1 MLWGGEGYWI
11 KCTFKKLDKFV
22 VIIGTH
28 TPFRLSDLQPIE
40 TTRKTLTISNGV
52 RSRAQRADKCYLV
65 LVKCKER
72 KRQERATET

>member
-1 MLWGGEGYWI
+1 MEVEGLSNPSQNYL
-11 KCTFKKLDKFV
+11 KNSLFQRHFT
-22 VIIGTH
+22 
-28 TPFRLSDLQPIE
+28 SDLQPIE
-40 TTRKTLTISNGV
+40 TTRKTLTISNGA